1 MGLKYSSY
9 LACRQ
14 LGPTVNPQELGV
26 FLTLPFYKVL
36 VTSARILRWGK
47 ARKELFR

>member
-1 MGLKYSSY
+1 MARDGTQVQFLPSMQ
-9 LACRQ
+9 A

-36 VTSARILRWGK
+36 VTSVRILRWGK
-47 ARKELFR
+47 G